1 MLLNGNRRSKKSSR
15 IQYYEKYK
23 KLYTKSRGILIPPIY
38 HMTYQEAEQLL
49 REHKKV
55 FEKGFSGI
63 SKEDDKELNR
73 VYVMQYND
81 KKR

>member
-1 MLLNGNRRSKKSSR
+1 
-15 IQYYEKYK
+15 
-23 KLYTKSRGILIPPIY
+23 
-38 HMTYQEAEQLL
+38 MTYQEAEQLL

-55 FEKGFSGI
+55 FEKGFSVI